1 MIRAPHSRTVSP
13 DATLRRSTPT
23 PSGVNPHG
31 GNPMTILRSTRARL
45 GLLTVGLAAAAV
57 PILSQPA
64 SAAPQNCRFIF
75 RTLQAVDVQEEL
87 FLGNGDEIFVKIEG
101 VNFPSTGTVKYR
113 ADGVIRSANSF
124 GSPQVNYSDSNPLTI
139 RVVEDDTVIND
150 RIGRDKNLECTGDQ
164 TDQVLR
170 FADASAEYLL
180 TYNVDLL

>member
-1 MIRAPHSRTVSP
+1 
-13 DATLRRSTPT
+13 
-23 PSGVNPHG
+23 
-31 GNPMTILRSTRARL
+31 MTILRSTRARL
-45 GLLTVGLAAAAV
+45 GLLSVGLAAAAV
-57 PILSQPA
+57 PVLSQPA

>member
-1 MIRAPHSRTVSP
+1 
-13 DATLRRSTPT
+13 
-23 PSGVNPHG
+23 
-31 GNPMTILRSTRARL
+31 MTILRSTRARL

-57 PILSQPA
+57 PVLSQPA

-113 ADGVIRSANSF
+113 ADGVIRAANSF

>member
-1 MIRAPHSRTVSP
+1 
-13 DATLRRSTPT
+13 
-23 PSGVNPHG
+23 
-31 GNPMTILRSTRARL
+31 MTILRSTRARL
-45 GLLTVGLAAAAV
+45 GVLSVGLAAAAV
-57 PILSQPA
+57 PVLSDSA
-64 SAAPQNCRFIF
+64 SAAPLNCRFIF
-75 RTLQAVDVQEEL
+75 RTLEAVDVQEEA